1 MPVFAV
7 ALCVTYLALVASDLG
22 DLLTL
27 ALHPGHQSVQ
37 FLLQV
42 LPDLGVGRLT
52 DLVRQL
58 LVLTVT

>member
-1 MPVFAV
+1 MK
-7 ALCVTYLALVASDLG
+7 YLALVAPDLG

-27 ALHPGHQSVQ
+27 ALHPGHHSAQ
-37 FLLQV
+37 FPLQV
-42 LPDLGVGRLT
+42 LSDLGVGRLT